1 MRSRTLVVA
10 AAAILALTLGAS
22 GSARAQRAHYELFAG
37 TAMPVGNRDLGDG
50 FELGAAVVRPVGIGT
65 SDVGLVASWT
75 TLGATDYHSL
85 DIIGGGVTGRY
96 HLTVARWRPYVSGSV
111 GIAMPTGVGEVT
123 HDLSTTGMVAT
134 TRAVIGFE
142 TDVMPGVLG
151 SIEIGYAA
159 FPGLN
164 YAGKMVQYMPITARL
179 MF

>member
-1 MRSRTLVVA
+1 MRSRPLAVA
-10 AAAILALTLGAS
+10 ATILALTLGTS
-22 GSARAQRAHYELFAG
+22 RSAHAQRAHYELFAG

-50 FELGAAVVRPVGIGT
+50 FDLGVAVVRPVGIGAA
-65 SDVGLVASWT
+65 DVGLAASWT

-96 HLTVARWRPYVSGSV
+96 HLALARWRPYVSGSA
-111 GIAMPTGVGEVT
+111 GLAMPTGVGEVS
-123 HDLSTTGMVAT
+123 HDLSTTGMVVA
-134 TRAVIGFE
+134 TRATIGFE
-142 TDVMPGVLG
+142 TDVMPGFLG

-164 YAGKMVQYMPITARL
+164 YVGKMVQYVPLTARL